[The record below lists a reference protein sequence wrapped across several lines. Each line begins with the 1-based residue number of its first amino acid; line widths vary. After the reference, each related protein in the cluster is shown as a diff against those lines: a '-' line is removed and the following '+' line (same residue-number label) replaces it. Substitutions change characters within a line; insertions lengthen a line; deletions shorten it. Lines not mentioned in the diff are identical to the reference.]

1 MRVAI
6 KTASGTIY
14 SRDYLNKTYEQVKRI
29 EAEYMRRRGW
39 EEVAEV
45 TGISQFKII
54 PEGK

>member
-14 SRDYLNKTYEQVKRI
+14 SRDYPNKTYEQVKRI
-29 EAEYMRRRGW
+29 EAEYMRKRGW
-39 EEVAEV
+39 EETIKI

-54 PEGK
+54 PEEK

>member
-14 SRDYLNKTYEQVKRI
+14 SRDYPNKTYEQVKRI

-54 PEGK
+54 PEEK